1 MIVAELLRLRGFADA
16 RADDIRGPNLERI
29 VAHAW
34 PGNVREL
41 RNVIDR
47 GVALSPDAERFD
59 ALRLRV
65 GPDAD
70 TSEDAGLTVRA
81 DLPFAEAKRR
91 VLEAFERRYL
101 ADVFARAGGN
111 ISEAARSSGV
121 DRKHLRALLR
131 KHGLLDP

>member
-1 MIVAELLRLRGFADA
+1 M
-16 RADDIRGPNLERI
+16 
-29 VAHAW
+29 
-34 PGNVREL
+34 
-41 RNVIDR
+41 
-47 GVALSPDAERFD
+47 
-59 ALRLRV
+59 
-65 GPDAD
+65 
-70 TSEDAGLTVRA
+70 TVRA